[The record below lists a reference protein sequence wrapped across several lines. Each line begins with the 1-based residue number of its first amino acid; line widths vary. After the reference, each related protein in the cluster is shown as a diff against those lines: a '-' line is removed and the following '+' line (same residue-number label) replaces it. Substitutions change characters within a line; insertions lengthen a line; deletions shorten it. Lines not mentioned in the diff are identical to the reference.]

1 MQEHFILEKQNLFRK
16 PFIFSNQFYFME
28 FKKDKEGY
36 ILDKELN
43 GLDKFA
49 INFVKVLNKLKINYV
64 IISGYVSILLGRSRA
79 SEDIDMFIEELTYED
94 FLKLWAEL
102 LNKFKCLNTEDSKE
116 AYEDF
121 LKVGDSIRFSLP
133 DSPIPNMEIEFP
145 NSDNAKWILLNKIKV
160 ILNQNVL
167 EISKLEQQI
176 AYKLVLGSE
185 KDIEDAK
192 YIYDLMIK
200 ELDLKLLF
208 DLLRRFNKL
217 KEFKKYIE

>member
-1 MQEHFILEKQNLFRK
+1 
-16 PFIFSNQFYFME
+16 ME

>member
-49 INFVKVLNKLKINYV
+49 INFVKVLNKRKINYV
-64 IISGYVSILLGRSRA
+64 IISSYVSILLGRSRA

-133 DSPIPNMEIEFP
+133 DSPIPNMEIKFP